1 MTSTKSGLMVVNQH
15 RAHVRIL
22 FERYLKQLNEQAG
35 VSQGVLFPEILE
47 LSMTQAAAME
57 ALLDDF
63 SHLGFDI
70 SNMGGGSFAIQGIP
84 ESIAGLNPTKLVS
97 DMLASTIEKGNMRK
111 EEIHHDMALTMA
123 RSSALVVGEVLSSV
137 EMNVLV
143 DELFATEMPSYTP
156 DGKKTFIVIEDQNI
170 EDMFSK

>member
-1 MTSTKSGLMVVNQH
+1 
-15 RAHVRIL
+15 
-22 FERYLKQLNEQAG
+22 
-35 VSQGVLFPEILE
+35 
-47 LSMTQAAAME
+47 
-57 ALLDDF
+57 
-63 SHLGFDI
+63 
-70 SNMGGGSFAIQGIP
+70 
-84 ESIAGLNPTKLVS
+84 
-97 DMLASTIEKGNMRK
+97 
-111 EEIHHDMALTMA
+111 MALTMA